1 MCALMLVA
9 CSGNASNKEKAEESR
24 GVNAE
29 GMILEDNEKE
39 EVIEEALPFSG
50 DEVREHV
57 VLDYGNRTVRSD
69 ADESIS
75 MKHLILFILAL
86 LPATILAQVDV
97 EARIDSLEM
106 MIGEQVH
113 VTVTATVPQQSKVNM
128 PTFQPRENI
137 VPGVEVLAVSD
148 EQTEDV
154 SDGRMQVKRIYTLTS
169 FDGKL
174 YYLPAFRVKVNGKVY
189 PTKSLALKVIEV
201 EVDTTKLDKFY
212 GPKDVQDN
220 PFSWAEWALPF
231 WLSILSLLLMA
242 VAYYLYLRLRD
253 NKPIIKTLRIVKR
266 LLPHQ
271 KAMKEIEQI
280 KAERMVSSENPKEY
294 YTKLTD
300 TLRKYIEER
309 YHFSAM
315 EMTSGEIIERLTS
328 SGDQAMIDELR
339 QLFITADLVK
349 FAKYSTLINENDA
362 NLVNAIAFIDQTKPE
377 AVATEEVQKPE
388 LTEADQRS
396 LKTRR
401 LLKTVISLIVVACV
415 AMLVYAVYH
424 VLLLGEWI

>member
-1 MCALMLVA
+1 M
-9 CSGNASNKEKAEESR
+9 
-24 GVNAE
+24 
-29 GMILEDNEKE
+29 
-39 EVIEEALPFSG
+39 
-50 DEVREHV
+50 
-57 VLDYGNRTVRSD
+57 
-69 ADESIS
+69 
-75 MKHLILFILAL
+75 
-86 LPATILAQVDV
+86 
-97 EARIDSLEM
+97 
-106 MIGEQVH
+106 
-113 VTVTATVPQQSKVNM
+113 
-128 PTFQPRENI
+128 
-137 VPGVEVLAVSD
+137 
-148 EQTEDV
+148 
-154 SDGRMQVKRIYTLTS
+154 TS

-362 NLVNAIAFIDQTKPE
+362 NLVNAIAFIDQTKQE